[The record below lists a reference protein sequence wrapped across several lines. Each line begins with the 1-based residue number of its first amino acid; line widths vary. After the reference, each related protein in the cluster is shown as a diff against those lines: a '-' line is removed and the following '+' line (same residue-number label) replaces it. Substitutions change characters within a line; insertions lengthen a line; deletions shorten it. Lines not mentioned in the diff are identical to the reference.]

1 MSLCARLTAEAM
13 VLMNRRGEAEQSGLF
28 YGWYVVGALFFA
40 TFLVVGTRQG
50 FGVFVETW
58 EEEWGVSVGR
68 ISVAASVGWLL
79 NGLVQPFL
87 GRLVDRVGGRPVVL
101 VSMTVMG
108 AAFIAMAFVT
118 NVWMLTVLYG
128 VVISSAAGGI
138 SPSMTGVFVVRWFQ
152 RSRGTAM
159 SVLVSGG
166 SVGGLVL
173 VPFLTYLFLATNWQ
187 TAWVTAGV
195 ISLALGVPLLWGIV
209 RSDPS
214 DVGLHPDGDSDDEVA
229 SVLAS
234 GGSVIPRGPLNC
246 ARWQDSFRSAPIWQL
261 SVAYWVCG
269 VTTASIAVHFVRWAG
284 SEGISPGTA
293 ALAFGL
299 LSGINAAS
307 VMFVGSISDRMQ
319 RKTLLSA
326 VYVVRGV
333 GFLSLILFPGP
344 VALWAFAIIGGGSWL
359 ATVPLTSSLTAD
371 VYGVRHVGT
380 LGGLILMTHQFGGAA
395 AVVLFGMAFD
405 RWASYDAAYWVSV
418 VLLLL
423 AGLLA
428 FSIREKTLS
437 ARYAPV
443 VDEPGDLEGEPAVAG
458 G

>member
-1 MSLCARLTAEAM
+1 MTTAPTSDRA
-13 VLMNRRGEAEQSGLF
+13 GAF

-58 EEEWGVSVGR
+58 EEDWGVSVGR
-68 ISVAASVGWLL
+68 ISIAASVGWLL
-79 NGLVQPFL
+79 NGLVQPFF
-87 GRLVDRVGGRPVVL
+87 GRLTDRVGGRPVVL
-101 VSMTVMG
+101 TSMVVMG
-108 AAFIAMAFVT
+108 FAFIAMALVS

-128 VVISSAAGGI
+128 LVISSAAGGL

-152 RSRGTAM
+152 RRRGTAM

-166 SVGGLVL
+166 SVGGLIL

-195 ISLALGVPLLWGIV
+195 ITLVLGVPLLWMIA
-209 RSDPS
+209 RSDPR
-214 DVGLHPDGDSDDEVA
+214 DMGLHPDGESSEVVA
-229 SVLAS
+229 AREAS
-234 GGSVIPRGPLNC
+234 GNAHMPVGPLN
-246 ARWQDSFRSAPIWQL
+246 AERWQASFRSAPIWQL

-284 SEGISPGTA
+284 DEGISPGTA

-307 VMFVGSISDRMQ
+307 VLFIGTISDRME
-319 RKTLLSA
+319 RRTLLAA
-326 VYVVRGV
+326 VYLVRAAA
-333 GFLSLILFPGP
+333 FALLILLPGNA
-344 VALWAFAIIGGGSWL
+344 ALWAFAVVGGASWL
-359 ATVPLTSSLTAD
+359 ATVPLTTSLTAD

-380 LGGLILMTHQFGGAA
+380 LGGLILMTHQLGGAA
-395 AVVLFGMAFD
+395 AVFLFGVAFD
-405 RWASYDAAYWVSV
+405 RWGSYDTAFAISVFLLIGAAI
-418 VLLLL
+418 L
-423 AGLLA
+423 AA
-428 FSIREKTLS
+428 SIRERTLS

-443 VDEPGDLEGEPAVAG
+443 PPVAPAAGLAVAG
-458 G
+458 GD

>member
-1 MSLCARLTAEAM
+1 MSEQRGTD
-13 VLMNRRGEAEQSGLF
+13 RGELF

-40 TFLVVGTRQG
+40 TFMVVGTRQG
-50 FGVFVETW
+50 FGVFVATW

-79 NGLVQPFL
+79 NGLVQPFF
-87 GRLVDRVGGRPVVL
+87 GRIVDRVGGRPVVL
-101 VSMTVMG
+101 ISMTVMG
-108 AAFIAMAFVT
+108 VAFIGMAFVT
-118 NVWMLTVLYG
+118 NVWMLTMLYG

-152 RSRGTAM
+152 RRRGTAM

-166 SVGGLVL
+166 SVGGLIL
-173 VPFLTYLFLATNWQ
+173 VPFLTYLFMATNWQ

-195 ISLALGVPLLWGIV
+195 ISLVLGVPLLWGIV

-214 DVGLHPDGDSDDEVA
+214 DMGLHPDGDSDEEVA
-229 SVLAS
+229 SVVAS
-234 GGSVIPRGPLNC
+234 GKSVTPKGPLNC
-246 ARWQDSFRSAPIWQL
+246 ERWQDSFRSAPIWQL

-307 VMFVGSISDRMQ
+307 VMFVGAISDRMQ

-326 VYVVRGV
+326 VYFVRGV
-333 GFLSLILFPGP
+333 GFLSLIVFPGP

-380 LGGLILMTHQFGGAA
+380 LGGLILMMHQLGGAL
-395 AVVLFGMAFD
+395 AVILFGLAFD
-405 RWASYDAAYWVSV
+405 RWASYDAAYAVSV
-418 VLLLL
+418 MLLLG

-428 FSIREKTLS
+428 LSIKEKALS
-437 ARYAPV
+437 ARYSPV
-443 VDEPGDLEGEPAVAG
+443 PVMGNEQGNGSSGLESEPAMSDGA
-458 G
+458 